1 MEGEGRRRKA
11 DGVVVEGV
19 VIEEEEEEGAGGGE
33 EGPWKEPIDEF
44 EVMDNLSYTGETG
57 LDTRGMSQKERKT
70 LRETLAMWDSGD
82 SEVQGMERGLKGGD
96 KGAIWDEAY
105 REFVKRL
112 REEEGW
118 RSYYDSEDEI
128 PKLPGGEEGG
138 EEGEGDDGEIRD
150 TSEEYNPFNPAP
162 RGDWAETIVKVDRV
176 QKVTRGGV
184 IMKYRSLVVA
194 GNNKGAGGYG
204 VGKGE
209 SPREALLLASRDARR
224 SLVFVDRYEGT
235 ALTSDCVGK
244 HNGCKVVIRAVPPG
258 YGMKAGRLVREILL
272 QFGISDSSAKAYG
285 NRNPYSVVR
294 ATMKALKGH
303 EGLEVIARKRG
314 KRIMSL
320 KRAKRLQI
328 S

>member
-1 MEGEGRRRKA
+1 M
-11 DGVVVEGV
+11 VPHPT
-19 VIEEEEEEGAGGGE
+19 I
-33 EGPWKEPIDEF
+33 
-44 EVMDNLSYTGETG
+44 S
-57 LDTRGMSQKERKT
+57 
-70 LRETLAMWDSGD
+70 
-82 SEVQGMERGLKGGD
+82 
-96 KGAIWDEAY
+96 
-105 REFVKRL
+105 
-112 REEEGW
+112 
-118 RSYYDSEDEI
+118 
-128 PKLPGGEEGG
+128 
-138 EEGEGDDGEIRD
+138 
-150 TSEEYNPFNPAP
+150 NPFNPAP

-272 QFGISDSSAKAYG
+272 QFGISDASAKAYG